1 MYFIL
6 KKRGKNSRPEQ
17 LSGAAAHRTDK
28 CESDI
33 SEKRGVGDVL
43 EDNGCVSVIMG
54 LKHN

>member
-1 MYFIL
+1 MCFIL